1 MGCEARAERPVCH
14 LEEETIRS
22 HHVEKKPTQEAEPSN
37 GEKPILFI
45 SLDPAVPEF
54 LLPLNLLIM

>member
-1 MGCEARAERPVCH
+1 MWKRNPHR
-14 LEEETIRS
+14 
-22 HHVEKKPTQEAEPSN
+22 KAEPSN
-37 GEKPILFI
+37 GEKPVLFL